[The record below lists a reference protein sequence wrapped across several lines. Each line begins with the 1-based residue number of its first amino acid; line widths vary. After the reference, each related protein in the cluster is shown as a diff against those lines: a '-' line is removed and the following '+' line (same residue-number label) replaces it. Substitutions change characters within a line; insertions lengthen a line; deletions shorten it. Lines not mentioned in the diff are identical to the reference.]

1 CQQRRDGSQR
11 HPARSDSLHVVLL
24 YGSGADTRPACEL
37 HTHKLWQ
44 SHADPDSHGYSH
56 GDGNSDSNAYRD
68 ANADANADSY
78 SHAIITSGY
87 SDANTYCEAHCDTTA
102 AADAAAKAVEI
113 FAGAKTSSD

>member
-1 CQQRRDGSQR
+1 
-11 HPARSDSLHVVLL
+11 L

-56 GDGNSDSNAYRD
+56 GDGNSDSNAYLN

-78 SHAIITSGY
+78 SYFNIDTCGY
-87 SDANTYCEAHCDTTA
+87 SVANAYCEAHCDTTA
-102 AADAAAKAVEI
+102 SSDAASASVI
-113 FAGAKTSSD
+113 P